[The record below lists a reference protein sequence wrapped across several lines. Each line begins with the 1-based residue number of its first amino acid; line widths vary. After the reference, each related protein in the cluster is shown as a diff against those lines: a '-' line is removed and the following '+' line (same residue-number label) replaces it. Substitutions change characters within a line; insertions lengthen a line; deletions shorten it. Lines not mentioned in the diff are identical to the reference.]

1 MGSAK
6 TPSGALKRS
15 LRIFGTLLLTLSAVT
30 PASSVFV
37 IVPGVI
43 TQAGTGAFWAMVLGA
58 LLCVPT
64 AYVYAEL
71 SSAFPIAG
79 GEYCM
84 VGRTVGRDSGIA
96 IMWLNAFS
104 SLLTPAAFALGAS
117 AFIGMIVPGLNTT
130 IVAIAIILATTV
142 LGILHIRTNAWV
154 TGLFL
159 LVELLALAAI
169 TGLGLWHI
177 KRPLLEIAA
186 HPVWLNGNAL
196 QATPLAIIGLA
207 TSVAIFA
214 YNGYGSAV
222 YFAEEMHE
230 ARTAVARTILWALV
244 ITVVTELV
252 PVTAVL
258 MGAPD
263 LKAFFASQNPFS
275 DFVLATGGRAF
286 NAAISIGIA
295 LAIIN
300 AVLATV
306 LQNARFFYRTGH
318 DATWHGSINKAFT
331 LTHPRFQSPWMATLI
346 AGIVSIALCFL
357 GLDLILMLTG
367 TGIVIVYIGVCLAA
381 IFGRRFG
388 TSHAAIY
395 RMPLYPLWPVIG
407 LVALAYVL
415 YTSALD
421 PTLGRPS
428 LIINGVIVVLS
439 IAYYRLIIRRKH
451 EWVLSEP
458 DESAA

>member
-1 MGSAK
+1 M
-6 TPSGALKRS
+6 
-15 LRIFGTLLLTLSAVT
+15 
-30 PASSVFV
+30 
-37 IVPGVI
+37 
-43 TQAGTGAFWAMVLGA
+43 
-58 LLCVPT
+58 
-64 AYVYAEL
+64 
-71 SSAFPIAG
+71 
-79 GEYCM
+79 
-84 VGRTVGRDSGIA
+84 
-96 IMWLNAFS
+96 
-104 SLLTPAAFALGAS
+104 
-117 AFIGMIVPGLNTT
+117 
-130 IVAIAIILATTV
+130 
-142 LGILHIRTNAWV
+142 HIRTNAWV
-154 TGLFL
+154 TGIFL
-159 LVELLALAAI
+159 LVELLALVAI

-186 HPVWLNGNAL
+186 HPVWLNGGSL
-196 QATPLAIIGLA
+196 QATPLTIIGLA

-230 ARTAVARTILWALV
+230 VRTAVAKTILWALV

-263 LKAFFASQNPFS
+263 LKAFFASQDPFS
-275 DFVLATGGRAF
+275 DFVIATGGRFF
-286 NAAISIGIA
+286 NAAISVGIA

-306 LQNARFFYRTGH
+306 LHNARCFFRTGH
-318 DATWHGSINKAFT
+318 DRTWHRSINSAFT
-331 LTHPRFQSPWMATLI
+331 VTHPRFQSPWMATLI
-346 AGIVSIALCFL
+346 AGVVSILMCFL

-381 IFGRRFG
+381 IAGRRTG
-388 TSHAAIY
+388 TSHAALY

-428 LIINGVIVVLS
+428 LLINGAIVVLS
-439 IAYYRLIIRRKH
+439 ILYYRLVLARKRG
-451 EWVLSEP
+451 WVLSEP
-458 DESAA
+458 DDAAV

>member
-1 MGSAK
+1 MR
-6 TPSGALKRS
+6 PNALKRS
-15 LRIFGTLLLTLSAVT
+15 LRVFGTLLLTLSAVT

-37 IVPGVI
+37 IVPDVI
-43 TQAGTGAFWAMVLGA
+43 TQAGTGAFWAMILGA
-58 LLCVPT
+58 LLSVPT

-84 VGRTVGRDSGIA
+84 VGRTVGRDAGIA

-104 SLLTPAAFALGAS
+104 SLLTPAAFGLGCA
-117 AFIGMIVPGLNTT
+117 AFIGAVIPGLNTT
-130 IVAIAIILATTV
+130 AVAVAIILVTTV

-169 TGLGLWHI
+169 TVLGFAHMR
-177 KRPLLEIAA
+177 RPLSGIAF
-186 HPVWLNGNAL
+186 HPVFLDHGAL
-196 QATPLAIIGLA
+196 HPAPLAVIGLA

-222 YFAEEMHE
+222 YFAEEMHNVR
-230 ARTAVARTILWALV
+230 AAVAKTILWALV
-244 ITVVTELV
+244 ITVITELV
-252 PVTAVL
+252 PVIAVL
-258 MGAPD
+258 LGAPD
-263 LKAFFASQNPFS
+263 LKSLFASDNPFS
-275 DFVLATGGRAF
+275 DFVVTAGGSLF
-286 NAAISIGIA
+286 NQAVSVGIA

-318 DATWHGSINKAFT
+318 DGTWHGLINHAFT
-331 LTHPRFQSPWMATLI
+331 VTHPRFQSPWLATLI
-346 AGIVSIALCFL
+346 AGLVSIGLCFL

-367 TGIVIVYIGVCLAA
+367 TGIVLVYVGVCLAA
-381 IFGRRFG
+381 IFGRRSG
-388 TSHAAIY
+388 ASDAAHY
-395 RMPLYPLWPVIG
+395 RMPLYPLWPAIG
-407 LVALAYVL
+407 LIALAYVL

-421 PTLGRPS
+421 PELGRPS
-428 LIINGVIVVLS
+428 LLINGGIVLMS
-439 IAYYRLIIRRKH
+439 IAYYRLVLRRGRD
-451 EWVLSEP
+451 WVLSEP
-458 DESAA
+458 DETPVS

>member
-1 MGSAK
+1 
-6 TPSGALKRS
+6 
-15 LRIFGTLLLTLSAVT
+15 
-30 PASSVFV
+30 
-37 IVPGVI
+37 
-43 TQAGTGAFWAMVLGA
+43 MVLGA
-58 LLCVPT
+58 LLSVPT

-84 VGRTVGRDSGIA
+84 VGRTVGLDAGIG

-117 AFIGMIVPGLNTT
+117 AFISVIVPGLNTT
-130 IVAIAIILATTV
+130 VVAIAIILTATV

-159 LVELLALAAI
+159 LVELLALIAI
-169 TGLGLWHI
+169 SALGFWNI

-186 HPVWLNGNAL
+186 HPVWLNDGSL
-196 QATPLAIIGLA
+196 QMTPLAIIGLA

-230 ARTAVARTILWALV
+230 ARTAVAKTILWALI

-258 MGAPD
+258 MGAPN
-263 LKAFFASQNPFS
+263 LKALFGSQNPFS
-275 DFVLATGGRAF
+275 DFVLATGGQFF
-286 NAAISIGIA
+286 NTAISVGIA

-318 DATWHGSINKAFT
+318 DNTWHRSINDAFT
-331 LTHPRFQSPWMATLI
+331 VTHPRFQSPWMATFI
-346 AGIVSIALCFL
+346 AGVVSVTMCFL
-357 GLDLILMLTG
+357 GLNLILMLTG
-367 TGIVIVYIGVCLAA
+367 TGIVIVYVGVCLAA

-388 TSHAAIY
+388 TSHAAVY
-395 RMPLYPLWPVIG
+395 RMPLYPLWPFIG

-421 PTLGRPS
+421 PILGRPS
-428 LIINGVIVVLS
+428 LIINAGIVVLS
-439 IAYYRLIIRRKH
+439 IMYHRLILRRTR
-451 EWVLSEP
+451 EWVLTEP
-458 DESAA
+458 DESVKFPDKISH

>member
-1 MGSAK
+1 
-6 TPSGALKRS
+6 
-15 LRIFGTLLLTLSAVT
+15 
-30 PASSVFV
+30 
-37 IVPGVI
+37 
-43 TQAGTGAFWAMVLGA
+43 MVLGA
-58 LLCVPT
+58 FLSIPT

-84 VGRTVGRDSGIA
+84 VGRTVGRDAGIA

-117 AFIGMIVPGLNTT
+117 AFIGAIIPGFNTT
-130 IVAIAIILATTV
+130 AVAIAIILSTTV

-169 TGLGLWHI
+169 TALGLWHI
-177 KRPLLEIAA
+177 KRPLLKIAA
-186 HPVWLNGNAL
+186 HPVWLNGNVL

-230 ARTAVARTILWALV
+230 VRTAVAKTILWALV

-263 LKAFFASQNPFS
+263 LKAFFASKNPFS
-275 DFVLATGGRAF
+275 DFVLATGGPLL

-318 DATWHGSINKAFT
+318 DGTWHPRLNSAFVA
-331 LTHPRFQSPWMATLI
+331 THPRLQSPWIATLI
-346 AGIVSIALCFL
+346 AGLVSLVMCFL

-381 IFGRRFG
+381 IFGRRTG
-388 TSHAAIY
+388 TSSAAVY
-395 RMPLYPLWPVIG
+395 KMPLYPLWPVVG

-421 PTLGRPS
+421 PVLGRPS
-428 LIINGVIVVLS
+428 LIINGVIAALS
-439 IAYYRLIIRRKH
+439 ILYYRLILARNRD
-451 EWVLSEP
+451 WVLSEP
-458 DESAA
+458 GESNSI